1 MDLPRDAI
9 ADLPDD
15 GSRQHETYARYGLAM
30 YFAQVFEHG
39 LVNAIVLVRQVNGHI
54 ADRADWDRTF
64 DVEFRRTAS
73 DLARRVGKYGGLSER
88 ERVLLER
95 SVIERNRLAHRYFRE
110 HVEDSISA
118 VGMQRM
124 LDDAD
129 DARELF
135 IRADTISE
143 RLCEQ
148 AIEQLGIPA
157 HARDDII
164 EQLRAQVR
172 GRDGE

>member
-1 MDLPRDAI
+1 MDVALDAI

-39 LVNAIVLVRQVNGHI
+39 LVNAIVLIRQVNGYS
-54 ADRADWDRTF
+54 ADWDGTF
-64 DVEFRRTAS
+64 DAQFRKAAS
-73 DLARRVGKYGGLSER
+73 DLARRIGVYGGLSE
-88 ERVLLER
+88 EEKALLER
-95 SVIERNRLAHRYFRE
+95 SVNERNRLAHRYFRD

-129 DARELF
+129 SARELF
-135 IRADTISE
+135 MRADSISE

-148 AIEQLGIPA
+148 AIEQLGIPS
-157 HARDDII
+157 HARADTIA
-164 EQLRAQVR
+164 ELRAQVR
-172 GRDGE
+172 ERDGD